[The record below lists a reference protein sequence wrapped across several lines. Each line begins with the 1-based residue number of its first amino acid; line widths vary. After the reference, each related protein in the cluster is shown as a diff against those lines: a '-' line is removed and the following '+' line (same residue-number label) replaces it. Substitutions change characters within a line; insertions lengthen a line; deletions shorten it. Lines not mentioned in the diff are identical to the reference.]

1 MRPGVIRLLY
11 SRDNSS
17 NALPFVL
24 LPGDNEKEITS
35 TPFLDFY
42 VLYFFQVFAQIGNFA
57 RHLQTTYQERMKNTH
72 DDPARRPE
80 SGP

>member
-35 TPFLDFY
+35 LNSLIYMCYISFRY
-42 VLYFFQVFAQIGNFA
+42 S
-57 RHLQTTYQERMKNTH
+57 RK
-72 DDPARRPE
+72 
-80 SGP
+80 